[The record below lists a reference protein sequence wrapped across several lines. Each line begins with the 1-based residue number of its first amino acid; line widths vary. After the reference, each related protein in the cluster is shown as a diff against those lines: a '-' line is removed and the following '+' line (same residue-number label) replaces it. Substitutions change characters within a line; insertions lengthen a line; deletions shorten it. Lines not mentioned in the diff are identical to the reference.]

1 MGAPVRSMFR
11 DDPRMGS
18 SAGDPAPYSNTV
30 RIGYA
35 RVSGRTQ
42 DHQLQLDALA
52 DADCRDIVIET
63 ASTRTDRPKLRQ
75 ALAVLKP
82 GDTLVIYKPDRVA
95 RSMKELLVLLE
106 DQLHA
111 REINLHILTGIC
123 AGLHRPTGA
132 TIAERCCSWSPPWPR
147 RWNATSSAHAP
158 STAWPPPTPKAA
170 AAATHPLWTP
180 TPSPWPSPAAP
191 AANPSPPSPGTSAS
205 ADPPSTGHS
214 ANLTP
219 PETHPP
225 TRLTAG

>member
-1 MGAPVRSMFR
+1 
-11 DDPRMGS
+11 MGS

-52 DADCRDIVIET
+52 AADCRDIVIET
-63 ASTRTDRPKLRQ
+63 ASTRTDRPQLRQ

-132 TIAERCCSWSPPWPR
+132 TIADKMLFMVAALWPR
-147 RWNATSSAHAP
+147 RWNATSSANAP

-180 TPSPWPSPAAP
+180 TPSPSPSPAAP
-191 AANPSPPSPGTSAS
+191 AANPSPASPGTSAS
-205 ADPPSTGHS
+205 EDPPSTGHS

-219 PETHPP
+219 PETDPP
-225 TRLTAG
+225 THAAYRRILFR